1 MFIYAS
7 WKSLYPF
14 DFFGKP
20 IDVYFNLIKFE
31 VNTTNKELAKEAV
44 KRFILFKTDNP
55 TNIRMEFKDEDTCIS
70 EQEIIKINPPISFG
84 EKQ

>member
-14 DFFGKP
+14 DCFGKS

-31 VNTTNKELAKEAV
+31 VNTNNKEIAKEAV
-44 KRFILFKTDNP
+44 EAFIHFKTDNP
-55 TNIRMEFKDEDTCIS
+55 TNIRMEFKDEDICIS
-70 EQEIIKINPPISFG
+70 EQEIIKIDPLIYFG

>member
-14 DFFGKP
+14 DCFGKP

-31 VNTTNKELAKEAV
+31 VNTNNKEIAKEAV
-44 KRFILFKTDNP
+44 EAFIQFTTNNP
-55 TNIRMEFKDEDTCIS
+55 TNIRMEFKDEDICIS
-70 EQEIIKINPPISFG
+70 DQQIIKIDPPISFG